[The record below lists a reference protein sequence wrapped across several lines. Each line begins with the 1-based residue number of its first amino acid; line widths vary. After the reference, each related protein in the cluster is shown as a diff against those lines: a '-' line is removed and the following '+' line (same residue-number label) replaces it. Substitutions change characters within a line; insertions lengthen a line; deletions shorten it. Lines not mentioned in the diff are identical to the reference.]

1 VFERCGHAVKTSD
14 PFGQIDTA
22 RASARNQACRAA
34 TRWAYKAPDDKKSSV
49 LMHWTTFNAILKRKG
64 GPHYSRGREKRE
76 YNLPE
81 TM

>member
-1 VFERCGHAVKTSD
+1 M
-14 PFGQIDTA
+14 
-22 RASARNQACRAA
+22 QACRAA

-49 LMHWTTFNAILKRKG
+49 LMHWTTFNAILKHKG